1 MTDQSI
7 IRVFPGWR
15 VVREIGA
22 GGFGKVYEIER
33 DRFGKIEKAAVKVM
47 NIPND
52 RSVISEMREDGYDD
66 ESIKSRLKSDMDTF
80 AMEYD
85 NMRKVVHTNI
95 VNCDDIEYVANI
107 DGFGYTVYLKMELL
121 MPLMASLKNGYD
133 REKTTVALAKDICKA
148 LELCESRNIVHR
160 DIKPQNLFVN
170 EYGEYKL
177 GDFGI
182 AREMDH
188 ATNATKTGTYKYM
201 APEVYNNQPYDHNVD
216 IYSLGLV
223 MYWLLN
229 EKRMPFVP
237 LPPAVPT
244 AQEEEAAKS
253 KRLRGE
259 KLSAPKYGSVGL
271 KKIVLKAC
279 EADRRK
285 RYQSAAEMLA
295 DLEALGKPAAAKRN
309 NASFAYSDSS
319 GQSDVSGGWDDG
331 DSTIGTG
338 KAQGNTSIGGEYSFS
353 YKSNRAQN
361 DEKTRGNSWN
371 DDGETVATSQ
381 NHSGVRDNQG
391 TQYKQQNTPFG
402 SVHANGSEKDDKTVG
417 AKNNGYIHS
426 QKQEPEQNAFSDVNP
441 TLKYLQENIS
451 VPKYSLSSIIRWI
464 IIVGLGVLSVFW
476 SWAALLWALIILC
489 FALKRVVL
497 RRQTKITRNGDEIH
511 ISLSKTTA
519 DNFWKSWFA
528 NTDSYAVAL
537 NGIWIKAGDA
547 GTSLWRD
554 FTFPVSGHNN
564 EVILATIEKKNGTHK
579 AKFFLKKTL

>member
-95 VNCDDIEYVANI
+95 VNCDDIEYEANE

-148 LELCESRNIVHR
+148 LERCESKNIVHR

-259 KLSAPKYGSVGL
+259 KLSAPKYGSGL
-271 KKIVLKAC
+271 QPLSVI
-279 EADRRK
+279 
-285 RYQSAAEMLA
+285 MLLLRIA
-295 DLEALGKPAAAKRN
+295 ILPDNQMYPAAGMTEILPLVPVKPKAILLS
-309 NASFAYSDSS
+309 AE
-319 GQSDVSGGWDDG
+319 
-331 DSTIGTG
+331 STV
-338 KAQGNTSIGGEYSFS
+338 F
-353 YKSNRAQN
+353 
-361 DEKTRGNSWN
+361 
-371 DDGETVATSQ
+371 
-381 NHSGVRDNQG
+381 
-391 TQYKQQNTPFG
+391 
-402 SVHANGSEKDDKTVG
+402 
-417 AKNNGYIHS
+417 
-426 QKQEPEQNAFSDVNP
+426 
-441 TLKYLQENIS
+441 L
-451 VPKYSLSSIIRWI
+451 IRVI
-464 IIVGLGVLSVFW
+464 E
-476 SWAALLWALIILC
+476 
-489 FALKRVVL
+489 R
-497 RRQTKITRNGDEIH
+497 
-511 ISLSKTTA
+511 KTTRRPA
-519 DNFWKSWFA
+519 A
-528 NTDSYAVAL
+528 IHGMTTV
-537 NGIWIKAGDA
+537 
-547 GTSLWRD
+547 R
-554 FTFPVSGHNN
+554 P
-564 EVILATIEKKNGTHK
+564 
-579 AKFFLKKTL
+579 

>member
-15 VVREIGA
+15 IVREIGA

-95 VNCDDIEYVANI
+95 VNCDDIEYVANT

-121 MPLMASLKNGYD
+121 TPLMASLKNDYD

-201 APEVYNNQPYDHNVD
+201 APEVYNNQPYDHNID

-237 LPPAVPT
+237 LPPTVPT
-244 AQEEEAAKS
+244 AQEEETAKY
-253 KRLRGE
+253 KRLKGE
-259 KLSAPKYGSVGL
+259 KIPAPKYGSAGL

-295 DLEALGKPAAAKRN
+295 DLEALEMPAAATRSDT
-309 NASFAYSDSS
+309 SFAYSDPS
-319 GQSDVSGGWDDG
+319 GHSDVSGGWDDG
-331 DSTIGTG
+331 DSTIGIDKSKVNSTVD
-338 KAQGNTSIGGEYSFS
+338 GEYRFS
-353 YKSNRAQN
+353 YKRNRAQN
-361 DEKTRGNSWN
+361 DEKT
-371 DDGETVATSQ
+371 
-381 NHSGVRDNQG
+381 
-391 TQYKQQNTPFG
+391 
-402 SVHANGSEKDDKTVG
+402 NGSEEDDKTVG
-417 AKNNGYIHS
+417 VQGTGTKTSYNNNVN
-426 QKQEPEQNAFSDVNP
+426 NAFEHEDYKTQDTTSKPKGKGMGCVGVIAIILGILGFFMLLPAIGSTISAAVNNDWSGHV
-441 TLKYLQENIS
+441 E
-451 VPKYSLSSIIRWI
+451 VPWI
-464 IIVGLGVLSVFW
+464 TAGVLIGLGFLF
-476 SWAALLWALIILC
+476 
-489 FALKRVVL
+489 
-497 RRQTKITRNGDEIH
+497 GG
-511 ISLSKTTA
+511 ISDAIDKKSK
-519 DNFWKSWFA
+519 K
-528 NTDSYAVAL
+528 
-537 NGIWIKAGDA
+537 
-547 GTSLWRD
+547 
-554 FTFPVSGHNN
+554 
-564 EVILATIEKKNGTHK
+564 
-579 AKFFLKKTL
+579 

>member
-95 VNCDDIEYVANI
+95 VNCDDIEYVANT

-121 MPLMASLKNGYD
+121 TPLMASLKNGYD

-237 LPPAVPT
+237 LPPTVPT
-244 AQEEEAAKS
+244 AQ
-253 KRLRGE
+253 
-259 KLSAPKYGSVGL
+259 
-271 KKIVLKAC
+271 
-279 EADRRK
+279 RK
-285 RYQSAAEMLA
+285 
-295 DLEALGKPAAAKRN
+295 
-309 NASFAYSDSS
+309 
-319 GQSDVSGGWDDG
+319 
-331 DSTIGTG
+331 
-338 KAQGNTSIGGEYSFS
+338 
-353 YKSNRAQN
+353 NR
-361 DEKTRGNSWN
+361 
-371 DDGETVATSQ
+371 
-381 NHSGVRDNQG
+381 
-391 TQYKQQNTPFG
+391 QNTKG
-402 SVHANGSEKDDKTVG
+402 SREKRSRRRNT
-417 AKNNGYIHS
+417 
-426 QKQEPEQNAFSDVNP
+426 
-441 TLKYLQENIS
+441 
-451 VPKYSLSSIIRWI
+451 
-464 IIVGLGVLSVFW
+464 
-476 SWAALLWALIILC
+476 AAPA
-489 FALKRVVL
+489 
-497 RRQTKITRNGDEIH
+497 
-511 ISLSKTTA
+511 
-519 DNFWKSWFA
+519 
-528 NTDSYAVAL
+528 
-537 NGIWIKAGDA
+537 
-547 GTSLWRD
+547 
-554 FTFPVSGHNN
+554 
-564 EVILATIEKKNGTHK
+564 
-579 AKFFLKKTL
+579 

>member
-1 MTDQSI
+1 MNVRDIT
-7 IRVFPGWR
+7 RVFPGWR
-15 VVREIGA
+15 IVREIGA

-52 RSVISEMREDGYDD
+52 RSVISELREDGYDD

-279 EADRRK
+279 EADRTK
-285 RYQSAAEMLA
+285 RYQNASEMLA

-309 NASFAYSDSS
+309 DASFAYSDSY

-338 KAQGNTSIGGEYSFS
+338 NPQSHTPVDGEYRFS
-353 YKSNRAQN
+353 YKRNRAQN

-381 NHSGVRDNQG
+381 NRSAARGNQG

-402 SVHANGSEKDDKTVG
+402 NVYASGSKEDDKTVG
-417 AKNNGYIHS
+417 VQGTGTKTTYNNDVN
-426 QKQEPEQNAFSDVNP
+426 NAFEYEAHKTKKTTSNFKEEVKENSKGCLITIGVIYGVCVFSLFVMAIVTTITAASNNDWSDIGTNWTVAGLFAAP
-441 TLKYLQENIS
+441 LLIC
-451 VPKYSLSSIIRWI
+451 VLISSILEARD
-464 IIVGLGVLSVFW
+464 
-476 SWAALLWALIILC
+476 
-489 FALKRVVL
+489 K
-497 RRQTKITRNGDEIH
+497 K
-511 ISLSKTTA
+511 SK
-519 DNFWKSWFA
+519 K
-528 NTDSYAVAL
+528 
-537 NGIWIKAGDA
+537 
-547 GTSLWRD
+547 
-554 FTFPVSGHNN
+554 
-564 EVILATIEKKNGTHK
+564 
-579 AKFFLKKTL
+579 

>member
-52 RSVISEMREDGYDD
+52 RSVISELREDGYDD

-95 VNCDDIEYVANI
+95 VNCDDIEYVANT

-121 MPLMASLKNGYD
+121 TPLMASLKNGYD

-244 AQEEEAAKS
+244 AQEEESAKY
-253 KRLRGE
+253 KRLKGE
-259 KLSAPKYGSVGL
+259 KIPAPKYGSAGL

-279 EADRRK
+279 EADRRN

-295 DLEALGKPAAAKRN
+295 DLEALGKPATAKN
-309 NASFAYSDSS
+309 SAVSYAQSDSS
-319 GQSDVSGGWDDG
+319 VQADSVSGGWDDG

-338 KAQGNTSIGGEYSFS
+338 KAQGNTSVDGEYSFS

-381 NHSGVRDNQG
+381 NRSAARGNQG

-402 SVHANGSEKDDKTVG
+402 NVYANGSEEDDKTVG
-417 AKNNGYIHS
+417 VQGTGTKTTYNNNVN
-426 QKQEPEQNAFSDVNP
+426 NAFEHEDYKTQDTTSKPKGKGMGCGGVIAIIFGGIGFFMILYAILG
-441 TLKYLQENIS
+441 TIS
-451 VPKYSLSSIIRWI
+451 S
-464 IIVGLGVLSVFW
+464 
-476 SWAALLWALIILC
+476 
-489 FALKRVVL
+489 
-497 RRQTKITRNGDEIH
+497 
-511 ISLSKTTA
+511 
-519 DNFWKSWFA
+519 
-528 NTDSYAVAL
+528 AL
-537 NGIWIKAGDA
+537 NNDWSNIEVPWITAAVLIALGFLIGGI
-547 GTSLWRD
+547 S
-554 FTFPVSGHNN
+554 N
-564 EVILATIEKKNGTHK
+564 VIDKKS
-579 AKFFLKKTL
+579 KK